1 MPYVYL
7 DVLGLTRREC
17 LGNGEWGAVDV
28 SACQGEE
35 FIEISMEVPYLYN
48 VSGSVC
54 VPFNCHCI
62 CITL

>member
-1 MPYVYL
+1 MSIVKCFLPYVYL

-35 FIEISMEVPYLYN
+35 FIEISMEVSY
-48 VSGSVC
+48 VC
-54 VPFNCHCI
+54 VHCGSSMV
-62 CITL
+62 C